1 MPDRPHP
8 TPRPRPARPALLV
21 VGLAVVALVAASCGG
36 GGSDGGSGTA
46 ADDGTPVSGGE
57 VVYGLEAETLGGWCL
72 PESTLAI
79 SGIMVTRAI
88 YDTLTTPNADGE
100 FVPYLA
106 ESLEHNDDF
115 TQWTITVRDG
125 VTFHDG
131 TPLTAQ
137 VVKNN
142 LDAFLG
148 RYPARTPLL
157 FPFVLKPIQSVEVVD
172 DRTVSITTAQPWPA
186 LPAYLYGGGRLG
198 IMAQAQLDDP
208 DTCDTALIGTGPFEL
223 EEWAVNDHLSAT
235 RNPDYWATDGDGRQL
250 PYLDRIEF
258 RPIPDSDARLNA
270 FLAGELDMLHT
281 SSAPAVETLEAE
293 AEDGTIGLVQTLA
306 NTEVGFLML
315 NASRPPFDSPV
326 ARRAVAHALDRD
338 LYQRVRTLGLFP
350 MASGPFPPGSKGYL
364 EDAGFPEYDLAEAK
378 DLVAQYEA
386 ESGRPFEFSY
396 VHSADSES
404 SPRRAVPPGA
414 VRQGRHH
421 REPVP
426 GGTGHPD
433 QHRPRQRLGHD
444 PLPELPGRR
453 AGRELRV
460 VVRRVAG
467 ELRQVQRPRDQRR
480 AGRRPGGDGSRR
492 GHGHLRGHQPRV
504 RHGGLQPLAGL
515 DGVEHRQ
522 RRGHRRRHGTGPARR
537 EPSHRRRRHRALRG
551 RDLGR
556 LGVLTPL
563 RPGSVVADVEVA
575 VDGRGQAAQHHGRLP
590 PTGDGGPLGPDR

>member
-1 MPDRPHP
+1 MPDRRHP

-21 VGLAVVALVAASCGG
+21 VGLAVVALLAGSCGG

-270 FLAGELDMLHT
+270 FLSGELDMLHT

-326 ARRAVAHALDRD
+326 ARKAVAHALDRD

-404 SPRRAVPPGA
+404 SRGA
-414 VRQGRHH
+414 QFLQEQFAKAGITVNLS
-421 REPVP
+421 PVEQATLINTALGKDWDMIPYRNFP
-426 GGTGHPD
+426 GGVPD
-433 QHRPRQRLGHD
+433 GNYVWWYGGSPVNFGKFND
-444 PLPELPGRR
+444 PEINAALD
-453 AGRELRV
+453 AGRVETDPAAATAIYEGINREFATEAYNLWLDWTEWNI
-460 VVRRVAG
+460 ASAEG
-467 ELRQVQRPRDQRR
+467 I
-480 AGRRPGGDGSRR
+480 GGVMGPDLPDGSRPTDAVAT
-492 GHGHLRGHQPRV
+492 GHSV
-504 RHGGLQPLAGL
+504 AGIW
-515 DGVEHRQ
+515 D
-522 RRGHRRRHGTGPARR
+522 A
-537 EPSHRRRRHRALRG
+537 S
-551 RDLGR
+551 
-556 LGVLTPL
+556 
-563 RPGSVVADVEVA
+563 GS
-575 VDGRGQAAQHHGRLP
+575 
-590 PTGDGGPLGPDR
+590 